1 MELDE
6 QARGRLEEEL
16 ARIRNVGFVQ
26 LVQDDKGQLVNID
39 VVSDTQRS
47 PQRIVRD
54 IEIVLRRHGHDVDR
68 RIIGVVQM
76 ESAEELR
83 ERTRPS
89 APAPAASP
97 PAPTPAPPV
106 PATAPRAA
114 EPVPAILELVP
125 ELDRVRLV
133 AVHSSRRGAGVQVEV
148 ELSVAGQE
156 GSPGNAEGPGG
167 GDVAEASLV
176 AEATLAAVRN
186 LLHPGYEARLRETR
200 VVEMG
205 DETLVACVVEFG
217 RGRQVQSLAGAC
229 LQRGSLYDA
238 AVYAVLDALNRPLGR
253 ARFRAASSGEGR
265 RDEDGPDFRAA
276 SA

>member
-39 VVSDTQRS
+39 VVSDLQRS

-54 IEIVLRRHGHDVDR
+54 IEIVLRRHGLDVDR

-76 ESAEELR
+76 ESADELR
-83 ERTRPS
+83 ERTRPATNPAPS
-89 APAPAASP
+89 PAQDPSPAPAPETRLPGSL
-97 PAPTPAPPV
+97 
-106 PATAPRAA
+106 
-114 EPVPAILELVP
+114 EPVPAVLELVP
-125 ELDRVRLV
+125 ELDRIRLV
-133 AVHSSRRGAGVQVEV
+133 AVHSSRRGAAVQVEV
-148 ELSVAGQE
+148 ELAVAGRE
-156 GSPGNAEGPGG
+156 GSPGLAEGPGG
-167 GDVAEASLV
+167 GDGAEASLV

-205 DETLVACVVEFG
+205 DEALVACVVEFG

-253 ARFRAASSGEGR
+253 ARFRAAVVGEDE
-265 RDEDGPDFRAA
+265 RDEDGRDFRAA